1 MFCESHR
8 SCAEG
13 KSIEA
18 GMAEASSD
26 SHGGDRPLEDATE
39 MGSGWEE
46 GLLGGWGMGQG
57 VVHGSFPFPLTCRE
71 AGGA

>member
-8 SCAEG
+8 NCTDG

-18 GMAEASSD
+18 GMVEASSD
-26 SHGGDRPLEDATE
+26 SHGGDRPLEDTTE

-46 GLLGGWGMGQG
+46 GLLGGWGTGRGWSMAP
-57 VVHGSFPFPLTCRE
+57 SPFP
-71 AGGA
+71 